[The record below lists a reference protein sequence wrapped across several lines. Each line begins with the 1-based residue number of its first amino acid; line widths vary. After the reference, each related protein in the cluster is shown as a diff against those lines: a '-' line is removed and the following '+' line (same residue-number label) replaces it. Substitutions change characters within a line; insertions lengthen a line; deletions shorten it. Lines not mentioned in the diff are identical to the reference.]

1 MNYKVRLMLAA
12 CVVLTTALMVVSCVS
27 PAKEHLNKGNEY
39 FERGQYDEAIVECT
53 KAIKLEP
60 QLTMAYNNRGLAYHK
75 KGELDKAI
83 ADFSKAIELDP
94 NYAEAYFNRA
104 YAYHRKGGEV
114 AKAAS
119 DLEKCIEMSTDP
131 RLLDAAKQ
139 LLERL

>member
-1 MNYKVRLMLAA
+1 MGFDR
-12 CVVLTTALMVVSCVS
+12 
-27 PAKEHLNKGNEY
+27 
-39 FERGQYDEAIVECT
+39 AIADFD
-53 KAIKLEP
+53 KAIELNP
-60 QLTMAYNNRGLAYHK
+60 RLAQAHNGRGLAYRDK
-75 KGELDKAI
+75 NELDKAI

-94 NYAEAYFNRA
+94 NSAEAYFNRA

-119 DLEKCIEMSTDP
+119 DLEKCIELSTDP